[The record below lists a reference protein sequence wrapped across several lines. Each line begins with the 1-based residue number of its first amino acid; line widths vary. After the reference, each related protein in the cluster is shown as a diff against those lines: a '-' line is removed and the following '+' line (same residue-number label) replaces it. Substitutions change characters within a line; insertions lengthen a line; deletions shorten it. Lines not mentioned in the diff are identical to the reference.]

1 MKTIL
6 GKIHLK
12 WCKYCNVPVLDK
24 KCGICGKNTY
34 DVKLTPPADAR
45 PSFKEDIVMINSILK
60 NQFGVEENI
69 FKNKIVL
76 LNKIPGKDYMKE
88 IILDGVV
95 FGILKYDEECM
106 KNKNNRWSIIP
117 TVEGARRLIDAGCSK
132 KIIVIKKDVMPFIL
146 KKHASVLRPGVV
158 YASEDIEKNDDII
171 ILIESENENK
181 MNRRDEKD
189 EKDED
194 ERNKMNRR
202 DGKKRKEKKRNEKNT
217 NLKDTNVLGV
227 GRARMNYNEIINSEK
242 GMVAKVRHAETP
254 KKANYLKETG
264 NFEESIKKMI
274 EANENAIDKFES
286 NSVGFM
292 RNTIKERTNKPP
304 VVAYSGGKDSLVVL
318 LLALKAFENED
329 IKFDVLFTDTGLEL
343 PETLKNISDVEERYN
358 INIIKAKSTDFWK
371 KLEEYGPPARD
382 YRWCS
387 EVCKMKPL
395 EKIINDRYSNGCL
408 TFVGLR
414 KYESMNRSKKPR
426 IWKSPHIEKQM
437 LSAPILNWSAMH
449 VWIYLFKNNAPY
461 NKLYEKCFDRVGCYM
476 CPAMELGEIELIKK
490 MYPELWKKWEDF
502 LIDYAERNNLND
514 EWVRGGWRWKY

>member
-12 WCKYCNVPVLDK
+12 WCKNCNVPVLDK
-24 KCGICGKNTY
+24 KCGICGSNAY

-45 PSFKEDIVMINSILK
+45 PSFKEDIKMINNILK
-60 NQFGVEENI
+60 NQFGIEGDI

-95 FGILKYDEECM
+95 FGILKYDEE
-106 KNKNNRWSIIP
+106 KNSWSIIP
-117 TVEGARRLIDAGCSK
+117 TVEGARRIINAGGNK
-132 KIIVIKKDVMPFIL
+132 KIIVIKEDVVPFIL
-146 KKHASVLRPGVV
+146 KKHASVLRPGVL
-158 YASEDIEKNDDII
+158 YISEDIEKNNDVI
-171 ILIESENENK
+171 ILVENEN
-181 MNRRDEKD
+181 E
-189 EKDED
+189 
-194 ERNKMNRR
+194 
-202 DGKKRKEKKRNEKNT
+202 NEKNSEGNEKDKNDKKDGKNT
-217 NLKDTNVLGV
+217 NFKDINVLGV
-227 GRARMNYNEIINSEK
+227 GRARMNYNEIVNSKK

-254 KKANYLKETG
+254 KEANYLKETG

-274 EANENAIDKFES
+274 EANENAISKFES

-329 IKFDVLFTDTGLEL
+329 IDFDVLFTDTNLEL

-358 INIIKAKSTDFWK
+358 INIIKAESNDFWE
-371 KLEEYGPPARD
+371 KLEEYGPPGRD

-395 EKIINDRYSNGCL
+395 EKIINNRYPNGCL

-490 MYPELWKKWEDF
+490 LYPELWKRWEDF
-502 LIDYAERNNLND
+502 LIDYAKRNNLDD
-514 EWVRGGWRWKY
+514 EWVRSGWRWKYGKKDKG

>member
-12 WCKYCNVPVLDK
+12 WCKNCNVPVLDK
-24 KCGICGKNTY
+24 KCGICGSDTY
-34 DVKLTPPADAR
+34 NVKLTPPADAR
-45 PSFKEDIVMINSILK
+45 PSFKEDIRMINNILK
-60 NQFGVEENI
+60 NQYGIREDI

-88 IILDGVV
+88 IILDGMV
-95 FGILKYDEECM
+95 FGILKYDDE
-106 KNKNNRWSIIP
+106 KNNWSVLP
-117 TVEGARRLIDAGCSK
+117 TVEGSRRIINAGGNK
-132 KIIVIKKDVMPFIL
+132 KIIVIKKEVVPFIL

-158 YASEDIEKNDDII
+158 YASEDMEKNDDVI
-171 ILIESENENK
+171 ILVENEK
-181 MNRRDEKD
+181 DKEKDKEKD
-189 EKDED
+189 EKKDKD
-194 ERNKMNRR
+194 Y
-202 DGKKRKEKKRNEKNT
+202 KKYTCKKNNFKGI
-217 NLKDTNVLGV
+217 NVLGV
-227 GRARMNYNEIINSEK
+227 GRARMNYNEITNLEK

-292 RNTIKERTNKPP
+292 RNTIKDRTNKPP

-343 PETLKNISDVEERYN
+343 DETLKNISDVEKRYN
-358 INIIKAKSTDFWK
+358 ISIIKAKSDDFWK
-371 KLEEYGPPARD
+371 KLEEYGPPGRD

-395 EKIINDRYSNGCL
+395 EKIINTKYPNGCL

-426 IWKSPHIEKQM
+426 IWQSPHIKKQM

-490 MYPELWKKWEDF
+490 LYPELWKKWEDF
-502 LIDYAERNNLND
+502 LIDYAKRNNLDD
-514 EWVRGGWRWKY
+514 EWVRSGWRWKYHKKEKVKN

>member
-12 WCKYCNVPVLDK
+12 WCKNCNVPVLDK
-24 KCGICGKNTY
+24 KCGICGNDTTP
-34 DVKLTPPADAR
+34 VKLTPPADAR
-45 PSFKEDIVMINSILK
+45 PAFKEDIFMINNILK
-60 NQFGVEENI
+60 NNFGVNENI

-76 LNKIPGKDYMKE
+76 INKIPGKDYMKE
-88 IILDGVV
+88 IIYDGLV
-95 FGILKYDEECM
+95 FGILKYNEEI
-106 KNKNNRWSIIP
+106 KEDNDNEKKWSIIP
-117 TVEGARRLIDAGCSK
+117 TVEGARRIINAGANK
-132 KIIVIKKDVMPFIL
+132 KIIVIKKDVVPFIL
-146 KKHASVLRPGVV
+146 KKHASVLRPGVLKV
-158 YASEDIEKNDDII
+158 SEDIAKDDDII
-171 ILIESENENK
+171 ILVENE
-181 MNRRDEKD
+181 
-189 EKDED
+189 
-194 ERNKMNRR
+194 
-202 DGKKRKEKKRNEKNT
+202 EKN
-217 NLKDTNVLGV
+217 NFKDIHVLGV

-254 KKANYLKETG
+254 KEANYLKETG
-264 NFEESIKKMI
+264 NFEESINKMI
-274 EANENAIDKFES
+274 EANEDAINKFES

-292 RNTIKERTNKPP
+292 RNTIKDRTNMPP

-318 LLALKAFENED
+318 LLAFKAFNNENINFE
-329 IKFDVLFTDTGLEL
+329 VLFTDTTLEL
-343 PETLKNISDVEERYN
+343 PETLKNINDVETKYN
-358 INIIKAKSTDFWK
+358 INIIKAKSDDFWE
-371 KLEEYGPPARD
+371 KLEEYGPPGRD

-395 EKIINDRYSNGCL
+395 EKIINNIYPNGCL

-449 VWIYLFKNNAPY
+449 VWIYLFKNKAPY

-490 MYPELWKKWEDF
+490 LYPELWKKWEDF
-502 LIDYAERNNLND
+502 LINYAKRNNLD
-514 EWVRGGWRWKY
+514 EKWVKSGWRWKYKN